1 MKWGRLGDWG
11 KPGAAVNRAPK
22 LRTFQQRCHHEDC
35 CANWMYML
43 TVHSSPVSFPPSPLL
58 KSIPNTRPVG
68 LFAQY
73 LRDMLNVVYSHV
85 RCGFCNKFNNRKPSG
100 WTRLYFGREAR
111 KRDHTWHDFEH
122 GRLIG
127 VSWGGGC
134 RLVIPVLVSCT
145 IFLCH
150 DLCKNRQE
158 MYASNNN
165 RWE

>member
-1 MKWGRLGDWG
+1 MKWGSLGDWG

-85 RCGFCNKFNNRKPSG
+85 RCGFCNKFKNRKPSG
-100 WTRLYFGREAR
+100 WKRLYFGRDAKKTR
-111 KRDHTWHDFEH
+111 AHMKWLWAWTPNWRFMGGDVDSSYLYLSL
-122 GRLIG
+122 LISFC
-127 VSWGGGC
+127 V
-134 RLVIPVLVSCT
+134 T
-145 IFLCH
+145 IFV
-150 DLCKNRQE
+150 
-158 MYASNNN
+158 
-165 RWE
+165 